1 MRIEARGQAIR
12 EAKYGGSGG
21 EGRLGAEIAN

>member
-1 MRIEARGQAIR
+1 MRIEAGRQVIR
-12 EAKYGGSGG
+12 EAKCGGTGG